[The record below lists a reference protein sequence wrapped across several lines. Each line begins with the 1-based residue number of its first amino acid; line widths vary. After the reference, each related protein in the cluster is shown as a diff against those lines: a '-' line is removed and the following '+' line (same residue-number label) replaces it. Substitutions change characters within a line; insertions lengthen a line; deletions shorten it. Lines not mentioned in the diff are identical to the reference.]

1 MFVVTPRI
9 RNSATARRAR
19 STAVGK
25 SRPRQVSFASIESKC
40 ALTSAPVYVVPPS
53 SRTPAPPGDRYVV
66 IRPVSGRNPLEGS
79 SVVIRHCSAA
89 PRSCTVSADRPRS
102 ARDSPEAIRICAWT
116 RSTSVTS
123 SVTVCSTW
131 MRGFISM
138 NT

>member
-1 MFVVTPRI
+1 MLVATPRM

-19 STAVGK
+19 STAVAK
-25 SRPRQVSFASIESKC
+25 SRPRQVSLASIESKC
-40 ALTSAPVYVVPPS
+40 PDTSAPVYVVPPS
-53 SRTPAPPGDRYVV
+53 SRTPAPPGERYVV
-66 IRPVSGRNPLEGS
+66 ILPVSGRNPLAGS

-89 PRSCTVSADRPRS
+89 PRRVTVSWERPRS
-102 ARDSPEAIRICAWT
+102 AELSPDAIRICACT

>member
-1 MFVVTPRI
+1 MFVDTPRI

-19 STAVGK
+19 STAAAK
-25 SRPRQVSFASIESKC
+25 SRPRQVSLASIESKC

-53 SRTPAPPGDRYVV
+53 SRTPAPPGERYVV
-66 IRPVSGRNPLEGS
+66 IRPVSGRNPLAGS

-89 PRSCTVSADRPRS
+89 PRSTIRSWDRPRS
-102 ARDSPEAIRICAWT
+102 ASVSPDAIRIWACT

-138 NT
+138 KT